1 MKTGLFTERLRRM
14 TLKKKL
20 IWNYCLI
27 CTIPLL
33 TLAVFMVNRMTADA
47 QRETEQHAE
56 QLSRQVGDAMN
67 VYMGIFRELSDYL
80 VESMESEA
88 DLPNADELML
98 RRHRNVLSTYPEIV
112 GIAVANEDDK
122 FLGTGMRRVSRD
134 LLVNEEWF
142 RKAPERGGGIAVL
155 NSSEGKIV
163 ITNEAYSAD
172 QIFSVMG
179 TGEINGKK
187 TVILMDIKKDVLGSL
202 IDSVS
207 DSSDSFVFIED
218 DSGNIVYTPV
228 SPVVY
233 RIDEK
238 GLAIGDGQQETLK
251 IQGNEYLLSASLE
264 QQSGWKFIS
273 VTSLIEQQRKVMRM
287 YLISIVSAILL
298 VLVIIFISNRLA
310 ESFNRPIQKLTKQ
323 MQLVEQGD
331 LSVRANLKYH
341 DEIGTLGDNF
351 DHMLDRMNTLVEDIQ
366 TEKQR
371 TLQARLKSLQEQ
383 IKPHF
388 LYNTLDTIN
397 WMAREHGADDVVR
410 MVEALTNMLRVG
422 LSQGKDYITVR
433 EEIEQ
438 VRNYLY
444 IQSVRYENKLSYEFD
459 IDENCMEIV
468 IPKLILQ
475 PLVENSIY
483 HGIKLKKEGGSIL
496 VSAKRDATKLYL
508 SVYDTGQGMSEEE
521 LETLRN
527 NIAEI
532 KEGGPGSF
540 GMTYV
545 IERLKLY
552 AAEGFDIE
560 VDSKQGEYTSVRISL
575 GLKEEWNV

>member
-179 TGEINGKK
+179 TGEIDGKK

>member
-47 QRETEQHAE
+47 QRETKQHAE

-179 TGEINGKK
+179 TGEIDGKK